1 MASVFKNA
9 TQARKDARDAGVI
22 HAEVRSLESSVLSSI
37 EGGNLSVSVNTGTTM
52 TTDTAYYN
60 AYFSITSDDTKSDQL
75 SYVTRYF
82 TDLGYGITLTE
93 NATTQNTLVWNISW

>member
-9 TQARKDARDAGVI
+9 TQARKDARDSGAI
-22 HAEVRSLESSVLSSI
+22 HAEVRSLESSVLSSV
-37 EGGNLSVSVNTGTTM
+37 EGGNLSVSVNSGTTM

-60 AYFSITSDDTKSDQL
+60 AYFSLAVDDTKLDQL
-75 SYVTRYF
+75 TYVTRYF
-82 TDLGYGITLTE
+82 TDLGYGVTLTE